1 MTTIPARLA
10 RTAQI
15 SANPE
20 EARKRVLKLY
30 RDWYRGA
37 PEIVTLYALNV
48 SPAYIRHCVR
58 QHFEQ
63 NRYVNDTRVIDVLI
77 QKGRQEYQETMN
89 CWKQLDHI
97 MGILLQPP
105 ARPPRTFL
113 QKFFEGRDEDAVLPA
128 ATGILNPKTL

>member
-1 MTTIPARLA
+1 MSTIPARLA

-15 SANPE
+15 SSSPQ
-20 EARKRVLKLY
+20 EARRRVLKLY

-37 PEIVTLYALNV
+37 PEICSIYALNV
-48 SPAYIRHCVR
+48 SPTFVRHCVR

-63 NRYVNDTRVIDVLI
+63 NRYVSDARVIDVLL
-77 QKGRQEYQETMN
+77 QKGQQEYQETMN

-97 MGILLQPP
+97 MGILLQPKG
-105 ARPPRTFL
+105 RPPRTFL
-113 QKFFEGRDEDAVLPA
+113 QKFYEGRDEDAVLPA